1 MKFGRELNSIVSNL
15 TVIVNFNN
23 HLLSKLKQTNE
34 DDIGK
39 TFQMIIPFLKTYTQ
53 YFSNYEA
60 ALNSIREAD
69 KNPKNKRFSEWL
81 KKTDDRAKEQG
92 QQTFKQLLIQPVQ
105 RIPVCFFLYSFQF
118 LITNSYSFKYI
129 FNCKS
134 YSFKY
139 LHTCK

>member
-1 MKFGRELNSIVSNL
+1 MKKNKYLKFGRELNTIVSNL

-23 HLLSKLKQTNE
+23 HLLTKLKNASE

-39 TFQMIIPFLKTYTQ
+39 TFQMIVPFLKTYTQ

-69 KNPKNKRFSEWL
+69 KNPKNKKFSEWL
-81 KKTDDRAKEQG
+81 KKTDERSKEAN

-105 RIPVCFFLYSFQF
+105 RIPVSTTWSFSMCEYVIC
-118 LITNSYSFKYI
+118 L
-129 FNCKS
+129 
-134 YSFKY
+134 
-139 LHTCK
+139 L